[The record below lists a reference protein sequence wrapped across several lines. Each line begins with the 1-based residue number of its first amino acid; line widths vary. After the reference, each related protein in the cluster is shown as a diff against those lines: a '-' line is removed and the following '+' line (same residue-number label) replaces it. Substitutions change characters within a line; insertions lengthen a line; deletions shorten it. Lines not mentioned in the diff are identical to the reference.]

1 MKLGKTQF
9 FIFNFCFILALS
21 QFSSL
26 ENNKKKALK
35 AELEKMILVEG
46 DSFIAGI
53 TSGIDISPT
62 KRDTFLLVS
71 GMRRQSKVASFY
83 MSATEVTNKEWKDFY
98 EDKGQQLGH
107 SKAKSLFYPD
117 STLWLTEFP
126 YSYNAPMAK
135 NYFSNSKFD
144 NYPIV
149 GITWEQADAYCKWKE
164 NKINQLLQAL
174 GSEASVKVSLP
185 TELEW
190 EFAANNTIKE
200 DKIRALSPYTWHIN
214 KEEKAMSFNFN
225 IGQILDANNVVIKQ
239 YNDDGCLYTCGVG
252 NYAPNDKG
260 FYDMGGNVSEW
271 VKDDGYTWSYI
282 SKTKSLQKLS
292 TAREIDDYLSSLEDD
307 SPIDDDLKQ
316 FYTLRLRHDQK
327 VLQNTQ
333 TKLCKGGSWAD
344 GIIYSQIGVR
354 QAIPKSKASTKIGFR
369 YVIHC
374 ESPILQN
381 YLPRKMWKPNS

>member
-1 MKLGKTQF
+1 MKLSKTHF

-35 AELEKMILVEG
+35 AELEKMILVKG
-46 DSFIAGI
+46 DSFVAGI

-62 KRDTFLLVS
+62 KSDTFLLVS
-71 GMRRQSKVASFY
+71 GMRRQSSVESFY

-98 EDKGQQLGH
+98 KDMARELGH

-117 STLWLTEFP
+117 TTLWLTEFP

-135 NYFSNSKFD
+135 NYFSNNKFD
-144 NYPIV
+144 NYPTV
-149 GITWEQADAYCKWKE
+149 GITWEQVDAYCKWKE
-164 NKINQLLQAL
+164 KKINQLLQAL
-174 GSEASVKVSLP
+174 GSEVIVKVSLP

-190 EFAANNTIKE
+190 EFAAYNTIEE
-200 DKIRALSPYTWHIN
+200 DEIRAISPYTWHVN
-214 KEEKAMSFNFN
+214 KEVKAMNFN
-225 IGQILDANNVVIKQ
+225 SNVGQILDVNNVVIKQ
-239 YNDDGCLYTCGVG
+239 YNDDGCLYTCVVG
-252 NYAPNDKG
+252 NYEPNDKG

-271 VKDDGYTWSYI
+271 VKDDGHTWSYI

-292 TAREIDDYLSSLEDD
+292 KAKEIDDYLSSLEDD
-307 SPIDDDLKQ
+307 SSIDDDLKQ

-354 QAIPKSKASTKIGFR
+354 RAIPKNEASTKIGFR
-369 YVIHC
+369 YVLHC
-374 ESPILQN
+374 ESAKIKN
-381 YLPRKMWKPNS
+381 YLPKRIWQPNN